1 MAALTT
7 RCTDPKDSSC
17 VTRGVYT
24 WLIMPALNQVR
35 ILRWPLADK
44 QQPNTKGDYHDARKS
59 FLPSQDA
66 RPPREPSGRWPRTRA
81 RPYSLFTLQLTE
93 RAA

>member
-1 MAALTT
+1 
-7 RCTDPKDSSC
+7 
-17 VTRGVYT
+17 
-24 WLIMPALNQVR
+24 MPALNQER

-44 QQPNTKGDYHDARKS
+44 QQPNTKGDYHDAGKS

-81 RPYSLFTLQLTE
+81 RPYSLSTLQLTE